1 MASVTDRKRPPKG
14 AGQRGPAEHERRE
27 QIIRAADQHF
37 RKVGYRRT
45 SVADL
50 ARALGFSPAYIYKFF
65 DSKRAIGEAI
75 CAVTLAK
82 IDDPLRTIA
91 EGPGSA
97 EWRLGQVFKVLA
109 EQGRDLYFNER
120 QLHDI
125 VVVALEERWSAIDQ
139 HLEALLQIIRH
150 IVLGGRAT
158 GEFERKT
165 PIEEVCLAILKTMA
179 TFANPMLLKLELD
192 RLEASAGAVARL
204 VLRSLSP

>member
-1 MASVTDRKRPPKG
+1 MASVTDGKRPPKG

-27 QIIRAADQHF
+27 QIIRAADEHF
-37 RKVGYRRT
+37 RKAGYRRT
-45 SVADL
+45 SVANL

-82 IDDPLRTIA
+82 IHDPLRTIA

-139 HLEALLQIIRH
+139 YLEALLQIIRQ

-204 VLRSLSP
+204 VLRSLAP